1 MFHKRKKQQDKTE
14 RKWKMVGKVV
24 RNGENKETWEG
35 RRAITGNKKQKREN
49 TASGLTIQDT
59 LFFFLEHTFS
69 IQIKA

>member
-1 MFHKRKKQQDKTE
+1 
-14 RKWKMVGKVV
+14 MVGKVV

-35 RRAITGNKKQKREN
+35 RRAIAGNKKQKREN
-49 TASGLTIQDT
+49 TASGLIIQDT